1 MAVRNAV
8 KQGLSNVVNMHVI
21 LGLGE
26 ILKFLNDQ
34 VKLHSQNMQFFK
46 ITS

>member
-1 MAVRNAV
+1 VAVRNTV
-8 KQGLSNVVNMHVI
+8 KQGLSDVVNMHVI

-26 ILKFLNDQ
+26 ILKFWNDQ
-34 VKLHSQNMQFFK
+34 VKLHSQNTQRFK